1 MVTRLTE
8 SDFENW
14 SNSNGIDIY
23 TSYDVLANK
32 NKNEMTDCYG
42 QIDISS

>member
-32 NKNEMTDCYG
+32 NASRAEQRG
-42 QIDISS
+42 GF

>member
-32 NKNEMTDCYG
+32 NEMTDCYG